1 MVNALITG
9 ASRGLGKQIALTLS
23 ARGYQV
29 AVNYATSEKE
39 ACDVAEKA
47 GGASFAVKAD
57 AGDVRQVKEMAIQ
70 IEKRFGRLD
79 AVINNAGITKDNL
92 LLRQSEDDWDRVINT
107 NLKGCFNVMKV
118 MAPLMKKSGG
128 GHILNISS
136 YSGVKGKAGQA
147 AYSASKAALIG
158 LSHTVARELAPYGI
172 RVNVLLPGYM
182 MTEMGTGAQ
191 RAMEKAQE
199 DSISKDLSDPQE
211 VAEFVAYLLGTTNI
225 TGQVF
230 SLDSRII

>member
-39 ACDVAEKA
+39 AFDVAERA
-47 GGASFAVKAD
+47 GGMSFALRAD
-57 AGDVRQVKEMAIQ
+57 VGAARQVKEMAIQ